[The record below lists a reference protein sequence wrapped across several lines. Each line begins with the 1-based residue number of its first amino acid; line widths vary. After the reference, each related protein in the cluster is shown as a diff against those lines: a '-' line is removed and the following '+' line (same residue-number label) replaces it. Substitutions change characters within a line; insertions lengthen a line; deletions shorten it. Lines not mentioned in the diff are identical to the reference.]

1 MTTELDHPQVLRW
14 DPPGPGS
21 WELLADHYP
30 RPITAAMVP
39 FLDVWSRETT
49 TFMKNVGMPLEAAR
63 MATVNGLP
71 YLTFIV
77 AGGGKK
83 PPPPWVM
90 KLAMRVVPSL
100 RRAEKRL
107 AEVFEQRPWV
117 AGIAQWYDVD
127 RAAALDRMLA
137 ITRLDVEAL
146 DDAELADHVR
156 HCEHEMLRSAGEHI
170 ALHGHDSVAPGLFA
184 VRAMELGLDLQT
196 ATGLLRG
203 ASPASRGTSPELEA
217 LRAAVAG
224 RSAASLEE
232 LAALGPE
239 VAGALDAFLELH
251 GWRIVDGY
259 DVDCVTLGEVPSLV
273 LALALAPPA
282 EHVDDF
288 DERVA
293 QARAAIPA
301 GRRAEFD
308 ELRRDLD
315 EARSAYGVRDDNS
328 GILVAWAV
336 GLLRRALL
344 ACGHRLVERDRL
356 PDASLA
362 IEATPAELAAAL
374 LGDRPVDSAALMAR
388 AAHRRS
394 LRAADAPREL
404 GPVEP
409 PPPDDMPGALGL
421 FFKALLVFGL
431 GTAEQTESLQGM
443 GIGDTSYRGRARLV
457 TGCGQGFDRFEP
469 GDVLVAPMTSPSYNV
484 LFSLAGAVVTEE
496 GGAMSH
502 AAIMSRELGLPAV
515 IGAPGAT
522 TLLADGDLV
531 TVDPVSGRV
540 IVEP

>member
-1 MTTELDHPQVLRW
+1 MTIEVERADVLQW

-39 FLDVWSRETT
+39 FLDIWSTETT
-49 TFMKNVGMPLEAAR
+49 AFMKNVGMPLEAAR

-83 PPPPWVM
+83 PPPRWVM
-90 KLAMRVVPSL
+90 TLAMRVVPSL

-107 AEVFEQRPWV
+107 AQVFEERPWV

-127 RAAALDRMLA
+127 RPAAIERMLTL
-137 ITRLDVEAL
+137 TRLDLDAF
-146 DDAELADHVR
+146 DDAELADHLVR
-156 HCEHEMLRSAGEHI
+156 CEAEMFRSAGQHI

-224 RSAASLEE
+224 RHAGSLDE
-232 LAALGPE
+232 LVALGPD
-239 VAGALDAFLELH
+239 VRDALETFLDMH
-251 GWRIVDGY
+251 GCRIVDGY

-273 LALALAPPA
+273 LTLATASPS

-288 DERVA
+288 AERLE
-293 QARAAIPA
+293 QARASLPPA
-301 GRRAEFD
+301 RRAEFD
-308 ELRRDLD
+308 ALRGDLD
-315 EARSAYGVRDDNS
+315 EARAAYGVRDDNS
-328 GILVAWAV
+328 GILVAWAA
-336 GLLRRALL
+336 GLLRRAMLTT
-344 ACGHRLVERDRL
+344 GRRLVERDAI
-356 PDASLA
+356 PDAALA
-362 IEATPAELAAAL
+362 VEARPAELAAAL
-374 LGDRPVDSAALMAR
+374 RGDRHADVAELQAR

-394 LRAADAPREL
+394 IRASDAPRTL

-431 GTAEQTESLQGM
+431 GTAHQDELLHGM
-443 GIGDTSYRGRARLV
+443 GIGDTVYQGRARLV
-457 TGCGQGFDRFEP
+457 IGGGEGFDRFEP
-469 GDVLVAPMTSPSYNV
+469 GDVLVAVMTSPSYNV

-502 AAIMSRELGLPAV
+502 AAIMARELGLPAV
-515 IGAPGAT
+515 VGAPGAT
-522 TLLADGDLV
+522 TLLGDGDLV
-531 TVDPVSGRV
+531 TVDPVAGRV
-540 IVEP
+540 IAHS